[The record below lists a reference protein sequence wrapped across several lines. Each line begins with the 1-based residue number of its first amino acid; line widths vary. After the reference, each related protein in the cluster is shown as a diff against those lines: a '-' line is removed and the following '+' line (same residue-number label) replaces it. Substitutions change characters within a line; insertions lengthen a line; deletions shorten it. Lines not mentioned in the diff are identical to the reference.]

1 MTLIPNTSIPVWQ
14 VELMFRQNQGD
25 AQILAVF
32 PTLTKADLIAV
43 HHYVTA
49 HMEEVG
55 REIEEGQASGTLPTT
70 T

>member
-1 MTLIPNTSIPVWQ
+1 
-14 VELMFRQNQGD
+14 MFRQGQGD

-32 PTLTKADLIAV
+32 PTLTKADLIAC

-55 REIEEGQASGTLPTT
+55 GGGGD
-70 T
+70 

>member
-1 MTLIPNTSIPVWQ
+1 MTLIPSTSIPVWQ
-14 VELMFRQNQGD
+14 VELMFRQGQGD

-32 PTLTKADLIAV
+32 PTLTKADLIAC

-55 REIEEGQASGTLPTT
+55 GGGGEIEEGQVSVSVL
-70 T
+70 